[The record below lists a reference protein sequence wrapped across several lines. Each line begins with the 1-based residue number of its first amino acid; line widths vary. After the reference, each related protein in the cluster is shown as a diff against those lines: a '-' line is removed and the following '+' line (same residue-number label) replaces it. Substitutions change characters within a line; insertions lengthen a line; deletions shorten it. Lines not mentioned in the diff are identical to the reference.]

1 MCYTVFVANL
11 LKNLS
16 VHEISLVHRGANGK
30 RFALFKSAE
39 EVQVSDS
46 TETVAPVT
54 DPAPEAAV
62 EPVTEPVALLKADG
76 SLDEGALAKL
86 DPVLRPQ
93 VEALFKA
100 QAEAKTALEAGA
112 RVAAEAVEKA
122 VSLEKTLSDA
132 KEAAEVKEA
141 ISKAASDFGG
151 LPQATPE
158 TLGPALRI
166 LRKADAVAADLI
178 ENVLKSCKALVNV
191 ALEPVGKSEAPGTD
205 SMNTWDR
212 VQKQAEQMVSKGE
225 AKTKEIAVARIL
237 EADKKLYTAIEA
249 EKGQ

>member
-1 MCYTVFVANL
+1 MAQL

-16 VHEISLVHRGANGK
+16 VHEVSLVHRGANGK

-54 DPAPEAAV
+54 EAAPEAA
-62 EPVTEPVALLKADG
+62 PAPAEPVALLKADG
-76 SLDEGALAKL
+76 SLDEEAVAKL

-100 QAEAKTALEAGA
+100 QADAKAAQEVVAKTAK
-112 RVAAEAVEKA
+112 EAVEKA
-122 VSLEKTLSDA
+122 AALEKTLA
-132 KEAAEVKEA
+132 EEKEASEVKEA
-141 ISKAASDFGG
+141 ISKAATDFAG

-158 TLGPALRI
+158 TLGPALRV
-166 LRKADAVAADLI
+166 LRKADAGAADLI
-178 ENVLKSCKALVNV
+178 ENVLKSCKALVSK
-191 ALEPVGKSEAPGTD
+191 ALEPVGKSEPAGAD
-205 SMNTWDR
+205 SMTTWER
-212 VQKQAEQMVSKGE
+212 VQKQADQMVLKGE

-237 EADKKLYTAIEA
+237 EADKQLYTAIEA